1 MRVSLSRS
9 KPALLAA
16 LLLSASAL
24 SACDT
29 MSEAMGI
36 GKLPPDEYAVAPR
49 RPLAMPP
56 DMELRAPQPGAPA
69 TADINAPSVAAQAL
83 STSGQDASKTPSA
96 EPPPPTDGAGRVMTT
111 TPPPPSGQ

>member
-1 MRVSLSRS
+1 MRVSLIQ

-16 LLLSASAL
+16 LLLSAAAL

-29 MSEAMGI
+29 MSEAMGV

-56 DMELRAPQPGAPA
+56 DAELRPPVPGAAAP
-69 TADINAPSVAAQAL
+69 ADINAPSVAAQAL
-83 STSGQDASKTPSA
+83 ATSGQNSGGQPAA
-96 EPPPPTDGAGRVMTT
+96 PPPPAGNARVLTT

>member
-1 MRVSLSRS
+1 MRVSLTRS

-16 LLLSASAL
+16 LVVSATAL

-36 GKLPPDEYAVAPR
+36 GKMPPDEYAVAPR

-69 TADINAPSVAAQAL
+69 TADINAPSVASQAL
-83 STSGQDASKTPSA
+83 ATSGQDASKAPRSA
-96 EPPPPTDGAGRVMTT
+96 EPPPADGSGRVMTT
-111 TPPPPSGQ
+111 TPPPVTGQ